1 MAEGWILNTDSSM
14 SEPAIIRMQDVAER
28 AGVGRTTV
36 SLALRNHPKISE
48 PTRRRI
54 RKLAEEMGYRPNPL
68 VAAHMAHIRALHPK
82 STSQCL
88 AFLCNRSMAEIQ
100 ADTKTPVWKYFQ
112 GARDRAA
119 ELGFR
124 LELFNLNEPQMTERR
139 LSHNLVA
146 RGIDGVIIGP
156 LTEGGGLVDKEFDWT
171 PFASVMIEHTFF
183 EPRLHKVCSDEFSTI
198 GRLIQRL
205 LDYGYKRIGVAMRS
219 RMDEHANHHWL
230 AGYQTFQALTQ
241 RDLRIPHFIT
251 PEWNRLKFMHW
262 FSHHRPEAI
271 ITVDDDVVRWMRA
284 ASIRIPEDVGCAT
297 VYWKADRGYLS
308 GYYQN
313 HEMIGAAAV
322 ETVAAQL
329 HRNDRGLPEIDK
341 TVLIQALWKEGATLC
356 RHTSADIQADLRVWK
371 R

>member
-1 MAEGWILNTDSSM
+1 
-14 SEPAIIRMQDVAER
+14 MQEIAER

-36 SLALRNHPKISE
+36 SLSLRNHTKISE
-48 PTRRRI
+48 PTRLQI
-54 RKLAEEMGYRPNPL
+54 QKLAREMGYRPNPL

-82 STSQCL
+82 ATNQCL
-88 AFLCNRSMAEIQ
+88 AFLGNRSIAEIQ
-100 ADTKTPVWKYFQ
+100 TDAKTPVWKYFQ

-124 LELFNLNEPQMTERR
+124 LELFNLNAPEMTERR
-139 LSHNLVA
+139 LSQILLA

-156 LTEGGGLVDKEFDWT
+156 LTEGGGLVDKEFDWR
-171 PFASVMIEHTFF
+171 FVASVMIEHTFV

-205 LDYGYKRIGVAMRS
+205 FDCGYQRIGVAMHS

-251 PEWNRLKFMHW
+251 PEWNRKNFLRW
-262 FSHHRPEAI
+262 FSRHRPEVI
-271 ITVDDDVVRWMRA
+271 ITVNDEVVRWLRA
-284 ASIRIPEDVGCAT
+284 ADVRVPEEVGCAT

-322 ETVAAQL
+322 EMVVAQL
-329 HRNDRGLPEIDK
+329 QRNERGLPEIDK
-341 TVLIQALWKEGATLC
+341 TVLIQALWKEGTTL
-356 RHTSADIQADLRVWK
+356 RRRKRDDTKANRRVGK

>member
-1 MAEGWILNTDSSM
+1 MPRTDL
-14 SEPAIIRMQDVAER
+14 IRMQEIAER

-48 PTRRRI
+48 PTRLQI
-54 RKLAEEMGYRPNPL
+54 QKLAKEMGYRPNPL

-88 AFLCNRSMAEIQ
+88 AFICNRSMAEIRT
-100 ADTKTPVWKYFQ
+100 DTKTPVRKYFQ
-112 GARDRAA
+112 GARVRAA

-124 LELFNLNEPQMTERR
+124 LELFNLNAPEMTERR
-139 LSHNLVA
+139 LSQILLA

-156 LTEGGGLVDKEFDWT
+156 LTEGGGLVDKEFDWR
-171 PFASVMIEHTFF
+171 FVASVMIEHTFV

-205 LDYGYKRIGVAMRS
+205 FDYGYQRIGVAMHS

-251 PEWNRLKFMHW
+251 PEWNRKNFLRW
-262 FSHHRPEAI
+262 FSRHRPEVI
-271 ITVDDDVVRWMRA
+271 ITVNDEVVRWLRA
-284 ASIRIPEDVGCAT
+284 ADVRVPEEVGCVT

-322 ETVAAQL
+322 EAVVAQL
-329 HRNDRGLPEIDK
+329 QRNDRGLPEIEK
-341 TVLIQALWKEGATLC
+341 TVLIQALWKEGTTL
-356 RHTSADIQADLRVWK
+356 RRRKRDDTKANLRVGK